1 MCNFATKTFRSKYK
15 LNIKTFNMVNATF
28 YVQIINNFHVVLL
41 LHKPDLVKMSQ
52 FFQLFKFNRGDD
64 GKESLTPPLWDHC
77 KEACLM

>member
-15 LNIKTFNMVNATF
+15 LNIKTFNMANATF

-52 FFQLFKFNRGDD
+52 FFSYLN
-64 GKESLTPPLWDHC
+64 LI
-77 KEACLM
+77 EAMMERNP